1 MLFKEIH
8 VLLIINISSAEGDI
22 DQDPSC
28 PSYQESATIL
38 QEVARK
44 PPPVTERA
52 NILKQSSLIKV
63 TKEQKFK
70 NNKPLV
76 YYVVPH
82 VEKENVNSLSVNYA
96 TATTMSFRSV
106 RSNPRSILKSSFP
119 EMREEPEVK
128 TLMDERFNKRF
139 ARSKE
144 AVQARLFNNFISK
157 TTIPHAPV
165 RQTRLPRKQQIKPVD
180 NRRDEEIIVQEVMV
194 GSNGFI
200 ENVEEKLRNK
210 DKLEVSLFIVLIFL
224 IFSCL
229 YKNTILYFSLF

>member
-1 MLFKEIH
+1 MAK
-8 VLLIINISSAEGDI
+8 
-22 DQDPSC
+22 
-28 PSYQESATIL
+28 
-38 QEVARK
+38 K
-44 PPPVTERA
+44 PPPIAERA
-52 NILKQSSLIKV
+52 NILKQPSLVKIA
-63 TKEQKFK
+63 KEPKIK
-70 NNKPLV
+70 NNKTVV

-96 TATTMSFRSV
+96 TAATTTFRPL

-119 EMREEPEVK
+119 EMKEEPEVK
-128 TLMDERFNKRF
+128 TLIDERFNKRF

-210 DKLEVSLFIVLIFL
+210 DKLEVSPFFYKIFILVKKIFFVLRNCNYCNEGFR
-224 IFSCL
+224 
-229 YKNTILYFSLF
+229 YKNK